1 MNNSAIVIGIKGTLL
16 NKIEKDYLK
25 TYKPVG
31 AILFKRNISDKQQT
45 ISLVNQ
51 LKLEIGPNAI
61 IMIDQEGGR
70 VSRLDNKLWPSYPAA
85 NFFGKLAQKNLN
97 LAKKETF
104 NNFYS
109 IGKELEEMGINY
121 NCAPVLD
128 LLIKKSSKVIGDRAF
143 SRDPNIVSMLGLE
156 ACKGLIKAKVKP
168 VIKHIPGHG
177 KSKEDSHLKLPIIE
191 HSISR
196 LEEDFLPFRKLQK
209 AHSAMTAHIKYKK
222 LDNINC
228 ATQSKYIINEI
239 IKKQIGFSGILFS
252 DDLCMKALKGPYF
265 LRAKKAIEAG
275 CDVVLHCE
283 PNIQNIIKS
292 TEGAGTISNQLKKK
306 LYE

>member
-1 MNNSAIVIGIKGTLL
+1 
-16 NKIEKDYLK
+16 
-25 TYKPVG
+25 
-31 AILFKRNISDKQQT
+31 
-45 ISLVNQ
+45 
-51 LKLEIGPNAI
+51 
-61 IMIDQEGGR
+61 MIDQEGGR

-85 NFFGKLAQKNLN
+85 NSFGKLALKNLN

-239 IKKQIGFSGILFS
+239 IKKNRVFRNFIF
-252 DDLCMKALKGPYF
+252 
-265 LRAKKAIEAG
+265 R
-275 CDVVLHCE
+275 
-283 PNIQNIIKS
+283 
-292 TEGAGTISNQLKKK
+292 
-306 LYE
+306 